1 MNRIAR
7 LFRAVACAAR
17 LTAMALKYFVRDRNS
32 RRPAGLL
39 LVLSALC
46 GAAPALADTAV
57 CNGTLTT
64 VGNHANGINGLY
76 VVVAGSNVIRVC
88 SFTSTQFTV
97 TPDDCKHMA
106 SLAALAFATE
116 ATVTFY
122 VDNAPSTSCTAIPG
136 WHVANT
142 RYFSVNK

>member
-7 LFRAVACAAR
+7 FNRRSACAR
-17 LTAMALKYFVRDRNS
+17 
-32 RRPAGLL
+32 LL
-39 LVLSALC
+39 LILFCSAN
-46 GAAPALADTAV
+46 ALADTAV

-76 VVVAGSNVIRVC
+76 VVVAGSNIIKVC
-88 SFTSTQFTV
+88 SFTTTQFTV

-106 SLAALAFATE
+106 NLAALAFATE

-122 VDNAPSTSCTAIPG
+122 VDNAPSTSCTAIPS
-136 WHVANT
+136 WHAANT